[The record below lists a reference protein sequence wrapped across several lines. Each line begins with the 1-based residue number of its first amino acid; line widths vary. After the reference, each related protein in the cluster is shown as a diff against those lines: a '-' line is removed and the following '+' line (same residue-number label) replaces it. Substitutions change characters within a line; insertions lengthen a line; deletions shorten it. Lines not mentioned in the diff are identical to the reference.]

1 MITWDKNASW
11 ETQFIVSHPH
21 KAGFCVCVC
30 VEQENNS
37 CHQTKLISAESWND
51 PTWHLGSAEGRKV
64 CQGRHPDAAW
74 GDVQTVGFPPHWE
87 FSRNKDM
94 QSKTDQPEG
103 SFLVI
108 LRLKTSD
115 EIVDHES
122 NDQNRLKSVKASLQ
136 PPLQKKPHTHSTPG
150 RYQRTAGQ
158 VRLAKGKVCLAVW
171 CLVQKSCHGT
181 TWLDGQKHSHFK
193 ILNAVSTENWYCTY
207 IYQIYSLY
215 MCTAYIHICVRKT
228 SGIPRFPNT
237 RSPFL
242 YTSHTAPTT
251 NPGDMGSMYQA

>member
-11 ETQFIVSHPH
+11 EAQFIVSHPH
-21 KAGFCVCVC
+21 KAGLCVC
-30 VEQENNS
+30 VEQENTS

-74 GDVQTVGFPPHWE
+74 SDVQTVWSLPHWE

-94 QSKTDQPEG
+94 QSKNGPTWRIISGHFETENIRWDCGPWVKRPKQTKVCK
-103 SFLVI
+103 SFF
-108 LRLKTSD
+108 
-115 EIVDHES
+115 
-122 NDQNRLKSVKASLQ
+122 A
-136 PPLQKKPHTHSTPG
+136 PPLQNIGEDTHSTPG

-181 TWLDGQKHSHFK
+181 TWLGGQKHSQFQD
-193 ILNAVSTENWYCTY
+193 TWYC
-207 IYQIYSLY
+207 IYRKLIL
-215 MCTAYIHICVRKT
+215 YIHI
-228 SGIPRFPNT
+228 SDI
-237 RSPFL
+237 
-242 YTSHTAPTT
+242 
-251 NPGDMGSMYQA
+251 